1 MIPLPPEHPY
11 FLSRQLNFLYS
22 KLPSRDRIWVNM
34 LPGINSP
41 QSSGNSLFMG
51 PKLSMPIMFSPL
63 KKSCSQVSGDIV
75 PDKINAPQV
84 ERQCCHNPGSVYP
97 QISGNQDSLRIAMPY
112 NMQDSIM
119 GPC

>member
-1 MIPLPPEHPY
+1 MGEYASGYSFPAVLGQFFIYGTETPFADYVLPLQN
-11 FLSRQLNFLYS
+11 L
-22 KLPSRDRIWVNM
+22 
-34 LPGINSP
+34 
-41 QSSGNSLFMG
+41 
-51 PKLSMPIMFSPL
+51 
-63 KKSCSQVSGDIV
+63 CSQVSGDIV